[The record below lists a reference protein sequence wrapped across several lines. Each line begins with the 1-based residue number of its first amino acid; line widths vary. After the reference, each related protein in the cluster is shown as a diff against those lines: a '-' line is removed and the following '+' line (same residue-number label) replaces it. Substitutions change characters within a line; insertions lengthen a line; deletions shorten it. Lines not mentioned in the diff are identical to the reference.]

1 LIGDN
6 EVNIPTLDLKNK
18 VAIVTGSTKGIGRGI
33 VEGLAK
39 AGADVVIVSRNQDD
53 CNQVAKEIKEFGHD
67 ALPVATDVTNLNAID
82 ELVKKVTEY
91 YGKIDIL
98 VNNAGSVITKK
109 AEDLTEADWDRV
121 LNVDLKGVFFCAQA
135 VGRQMISQKQGKIIN
150 LASILGLVGDRQ
162 VLPYCVSKGGVIQ
175 MTKALALEW
184 AKHKIQVNALCPGYV
199 ITPMNEA
206 DLNNEKIYNHIIK
219 KIPMRRLGEI
229 GDMVGAA
236 VFMASNASDYMTGQT
251 LVVDGGWTAE

>member
-1 LIGDN
+1 
-6 EVNIPTLDLKNK
+6 
-18 VAIVTGSTKGIGRGI
+18 
-33 VEGLAK
+33 
-39 AGADVVIVSRNQDD
+39 
-53 CNQVAKEIKEFGHD
+53 
-67 ALPVATDVTNLNAID
+67 VATDVTNLNAID

>member
-1 LIGDN
+1 MN
-6 EVNIPTLDLKNK
+6 DLKDK

-33 VEGLAK
+33 VEALAK
-39 AGADVVIVSRNQDD
+39 AGANVVIVSRNQDD
-53 CNQVAKEIKEFGHD
+53 CNRVAEQIKEFGHD
-67 ALPVATDVTNLNAID
+67 ALPVAADVTNLKAIE

-98 VNNAGSVITKK
+98 INNAGSAITKK
-109 AEDLTEADWDRV
+109 AEDITEADWDRV
-121 LNVDLKGVFFCAQA
+121 LNVDLRGVFFCAQA
-135 VGRQMISQKQGKIIN
+135 VGRQMIIQKSGKIIN

-184 AKHKIQVNALCPGYV
+184 ARHNIQVNALCPGYV

-206 DLNNEKIYNHIIK
+206 DLMNEKIHNHIIK

-229 GDMVGAA
+229 KDMIGAV
-236 VFMASNASDYMTGQT
+236 VFMASNAADYMTGQT
-251 LVVDGGWTAE
+251 LVIDGGWTAE

>member
-1 LIGDN
+1 M
-6 EVNIPTLDLKNK
+6 PTFDLKNK

-53 CNQVAKEIKEFGHD
+53 CNQVAEKIKEFGHD
-67 ALPVATDVTNLNAID
+67 ALPVATDVTNLNAIE

-98 VNNAGSVITKK
+98 VNNAGSAITKK

-184 AKHKIQVNALCPGYV
+184 AKHNIQVNALCPGYV

-206 DLNNEKIYNHIIK
+206 DLNNEKIHNHIIK

-229 GDMVGAA
+229 SDMVGAA

-251 LVVDGGWTAE
+251 LVLDGGWTAE

>member
-1 LIGDN
+1 M
-6 EVNIPTLDLKNK
+6 NIPTLDLKNK

>member
-1 LIGDN
+1 M
-6 EVNIPTLDLKNK
+6 PTFDLKNK

-53 CNQVAKEIKEFGHD
+53 CNQVAEKIKEFGHD
-67 ALPVATDVTNLNAID
+67 ALPVATDVTNLNAIE

-98 VNNAGSVITKK
+98 VNNAGSAITKK

-184 AKHKIQVNALCPGYV
+184 AKHNIQVNALCPGYV

-206 DLNNEKIYNHIIK
+206 DLNNEKIHNHIIK